1 MRVIISF
8 FLSLIFFIGILSFL
22 FFAFF
27 KKNVKKKEVL
37 IHTAVIIETPKKTK
51 PKPNVKKIVKHP
63 PIKIKKRKVKIGSK
77 NTLSKSG
84 EVDFNDIFKNVKA
97 NVPTTPVKLKKEEE
111 ISRLKGDILKNLKIK
126 NLKTINMNI
135 TFSNNENKD
144 DKDIK
149 KFVQQIDSIWNEISD
164 NVDDYALIKL
174 NVINGDINVIILDSN
189 LNLDKQQLL
198 INRIKNLS
206 VNKNLS
212 LKIKFVTKAKK

>member
-37 IHTAVIIETPKKTK
+37 IHTAVIVETPKKTK
-51 PKPNVKKIVKHP
+51 PKPDVKKIIKHTP
-63 PIKIKKRKVKIGSK
+63 VKKRKVKIGSK

-97 NVPTTPVKLKKEEE
+97 NVPTTPVKLKKEKE

-126 NLKTINMNI
+126 TLKTINMNI

-149 KFVQQIDSIWNEISD
+149 KFIQKIDSIWNEISD
-164 NVDDYALIKL
+164 NIDDYALIKL
-174 NVINGDINVIILDSN
+174 DIINGKINVIILDSN

>member
-1 MRVIISF
+1 MRIIISF

-37 IHTAVIIETPKKTK
+37 IHTAVIVETSKKTK
-51 PKPNVKKIVKHP
+51 PKPYVKKVVKQTP
-63 PIKIKKRKVKIGSK
+63 IKKRKVKIGSK

-111 ISRLKGDILKNLKIK
+111 ISRLKGDILKDLKIK
-126 NLKTINMNI
+126 TLQTVDIKIS
-135 TFSNNENKD
+135 FSNNKNKD

-149 KFVQQIDSIWNEISD
+149 KIIQKIDSIWNEISD
-164 NVDDYALIKL
+164 NIDDYALIKL
-174 NVINGDINVIILDSN
+174 DIINGKINVIILDSN

-198 INRIKNLS
+198 INKIKELS
-206 VNKNLS
+206 FNKNLS

>member
-1 MRVIISF
+1 MKVIISF
-8 FLSLIFFIGILSFL
+8 FLSLFFFIGILSFL

-27 KKNVKKKEVL
+27 KKNFKKKEVL

-51 PKPNVKKIVKHP
+51 PKPNVKKIVKHT

-84 EVDFNDIFKNVKA
+84 EVNFNDIFKNVKT

-111 ISRLKGDILKNLKIK
+111 ISRLKGDILKDLKIK
-126 NLKTINMNI
+126 TLQTVDIKIS
-135 TFSNNENKD
+135 FSNNKNKD

-149 KFVQQIDSIWNEISD
+149 KIIQKIDSIWNEISD
-164 NVDDYALIKL
+164 NIDDYALIKL
-174 NVINGDINVIILDSN
+174 DIINGKINVIILDSN

-198 INRIKNLS
+198 INKIKELS
-206 VNKNLS
+206 FNKNLS